1 MFDIF
6 NNADNESSLIQL
18 MADYQNGDITK
29 EEIVVQRSSCYAET
43 DEDDD
48 NRISSEDEDPV
59 PVRKSARE
67 PKPKKPFDETT
78 SQVPVPNS
86 SAGKNEAK
94 KGKSRKLT
102 KAEQKT
108 VYDDVLEKISTAR
121 DKVSYSVINP
131 KILQV

>member
-29 EEIVVQRSSCYAET
+29 EEILVQQSSCYAET

-67 PKPKKPFDETT
+67 PKPKKPRA
-78 SQVPVPNS
+78 NRI
-86 SAGKNEAK
+86 AK
-94 KGKSRKLT
+94 KKEEPQQPVNEIVIEEPT
-102 KAEQKT
+102 KREITTTAAETAFLQNILPNK
-108 VYDDVLEKISTAR
+108 KI
-121 DKVSYSVINP
+121 
-131 KILQV
+131 